1 MNGYTDTLYTIIIT
15 LVAVVGLP
23 LVAHLI
29 VSLSAFLRQKAGEIQ
44 NEQTKSLVMQAIG
57 IVEQAVLYVMQ
68 TYVDSLKRAGS
79 FDKEAQFNAL
89 AKAKEKARALINGD
103 MVKAIEDGYGSF
115 DTWLDT
121 RIEQTVRENK
131 Q

>member
-23 LVAHLI
+23 LIAHLI
-29 VSLSAFLRQKAGEIQ
+29 VSLSAFLRQEAGEIK
-44 NEQTKSLVMQAIG
+44 NEQAQSLVLQAIS

-68 TYVDSLKRAGS
+68 TYVDGLKRAGS
-79 FDKEAQFNAL
+79 FDKEAQKNAL
-89 AKAKEKARALINGD
+89 INARAKAKALINGD

-121 RIEQTVRENK
+121 RIEQTVRETK
-131 Q
+131 K